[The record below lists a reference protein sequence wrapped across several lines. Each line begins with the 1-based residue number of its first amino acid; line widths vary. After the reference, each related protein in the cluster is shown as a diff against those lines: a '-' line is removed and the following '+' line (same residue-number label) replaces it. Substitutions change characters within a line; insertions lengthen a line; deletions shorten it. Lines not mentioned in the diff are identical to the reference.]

1 MLFYNKAML
10 AAANVNPDDIKSWD
24 DMLAATEK
32 VDAANKGKGNY
43 QAAFLPTLGNFGFD
57 AIATTNNA
65 KTFDDPMNPNV
76 PTLNS
81 KENVETLEYMK
92 KYSDR
97 YGQTLVQTLSASAG
111 SGAQDLFI
119 SGQVAFLGQVCN
131 YIATLEKYN
140 KDDAGNMIVDYGVMP
155 HPVGPSVGD
164 SEYRSS
170 GGGFVVIVPYGAAN
184 PRESTKY
191 VEYMCGNEASTIW
204 AVEQKD
210 VMCNIAANETPEL
223 SEARGW
229 DVTLELMP
237 KTMVTRRHPYAPNAS
252 TFKDTAINKIVKDFS
267 ETDCSKVLNEA
278 QTEIEKKIEEDKAI
292 FGE

>member
-1 MLFYNKAML
+1 
-10 AAANVNPDDIKSWD
+10 
-24 DMLAATEK
+24 
-32 VDAANKGKGNY
+32 
-43 QAAFLPTLGNFGFD
+43 
-57 AIATTNNA
+57 
-65 KTFDDPMNPNV
+65 
-76 PTLNS
+76 
-81 KENVETLEYMK
+81 
-92 KYSDR
+92 
-97 YGQTLVQTLSASAG
+97 
-111 SGAQDLFI
+111 
-119 SGQVAFLGQVCN
+119 
-131 YIATLEKYN
+131 
-140 KDDAGNMIVDYGVMP
+140 MIVDYGVMP

-210 VMCNIAANETPEL
+210 VMCNIAAYETPEL